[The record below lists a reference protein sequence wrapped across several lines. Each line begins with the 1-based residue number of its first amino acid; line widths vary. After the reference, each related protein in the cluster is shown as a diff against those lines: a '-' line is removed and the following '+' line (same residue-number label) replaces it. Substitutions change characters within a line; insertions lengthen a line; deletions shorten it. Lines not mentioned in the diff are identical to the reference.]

1 MSELSIKVITM
12 RKIGLFFTVGILGVA
27 LLTGGALAEER
38 RQLRIGWTA
47 WSDAEAITRIAK
59 QLLEKRM
66 TYRVELVLLDIA
78 LQYNAVAR
86 GDLDLMLM
94 AWLPN
99 THADYWARVKDD
111 VDDLGILYTG
121 ASLGWVV
128 PAYVPKA
135 ALSSIAD
142 LKRRKIRRRLGG
154 RIQGIDPGA
163 GLMRL
168 SHETIRAY
176 GLDGYDLVAS
186 SGAGMTAALKRAVRR
201 KKWIV
206 VTGWRP
212 HWMFGAFDLR
222 FLKDPKGTLGGTE
235 SIHAV
240 GRKGLRAD
248 HPEAASFVSRIRIPL
263 ADLEKVMFSAEQTSY
278 EAAAADY
285 IRDHGKLVDFWV
297 TGRK

>member
-1 MSELSIKVITM
+1 MG
-12 RKIGLFFTVGILGVA
+12 KIGRLFTAGLLTAA
-27 LLTGGALAEER
+27 LLSTAAQAAPA

-59 QLLEKRM
+59 QLLEKRLH
-66 TYRVELVLLDIA
+66 YDVKLVLLDIA

-86 GDLDLMLM
+86 GDIDAMLM

-111 VDDLGILYTG
+111 VEDLGVLYTG

-128 PAYVPKA
+128 PAYTPKA
-135 ALSSIAD
+135 ELSSIAD
-142 LKRRKIRRRLGG
+142 LKKPGVRRRLHG

-168 SHETIRAY
+168 SHETIKAY
-176 GLDGYDLVAS
+176 GLDGYELVTS

-212 HWMFGAFDLR
+212 HWMFGAFKLR
-222 FLKDPKGTLGGTE
+222 FLKDPRHTLGGVE
-235 SIHAV
+235 DIHAIA
-240 GRKGLRAD
+240 RKGLRAD
-248 HPEAASFVSRIRIPL
+248 HPDAAAFISRIHIPL
-263 ADLEKVMFSAEQTSY
+263 GDLEKVMHKAEQTSY
-278 EAAAADY
+278 PRAAANF
-285 IRDHGKLVDFWV
+285 IRTHPRLVESWVSGK
-297 TGRK
+297 K